1 MNFNWLASN
10 GKGNWKMAH
19 NSVHNELKRINQSK

>member
-10 GKGNWKMAH
+10 DKGNWKMAH
-19 NSVHNELKRINQSK
+19 NSVNELKRINQSK